1 MCLAVS
7 HVKETE
13 ATARPIWTGLKKEF
27 MKSTRFHEKPLARNG
42 NPYVLFC
49 YVFVVVVV
57 FSLTLTNANA
67 KHYKLVCC
75 AVVDP
80 GIPMDSAGL
89 IDCQFP
95 TWPRFQKIVCR
106 NERIRMLGGAHQWY
120 PCIRQYCEQQL
131 ANTCDSNSTVCL
143 MLGIIPTVGSKNGGN
158 VLSRTNI

>member
-106 NERIRMLGGAHQWY
+106 NERIRMLGEHINGT
-120 PCIRQYCEQQL
+120 PVS
-131 ANTCDSNSTVCL
+131 ANTVNNNLRIHAIQIAPYVSCSESFL
-143 MLGIIPTVGSKNGGN
+143 L
-158 VLSRTNI
+158 